1 MRLFIKTISVL
12 GGVIGMFCLNSF
24 AQLGLNIVWIALL
37 GAVTLLIITDVKDM
51 SAVLAKV
58 ISQKFTLHHT
68 HPPCER
74 NHVDLC
80 CVALCRWSL
89 AHCCSSPRCL

>member
-1 MRLFIKTISVL
+1 
-12 GGVIGMFCLNSF
+12 MFCLNSF

-58 ISQKFTLHHT
+58 SSQNLHYT
-68 HPPCER
+68 TPTPLE
-74 NHVDLC
+74 
-80 CVALCRWSL
+80 
-89 AHCCSSPRCL
+89 